1 MKTLILAAALAAFA
15 NVAVAQA
22 PALPPL
28 PDAIKPSGLNG
39 YALNVVDLERERT
52 FYEQAFG
59 MKVAGRIPETGNL
72 QEYLMNWSGQRND
85 RPLIVL
91 NKTAGARDPGQDK
104 AGRLIIGAPNAAEL
118 ARRVVAAGGKVR
130 GQIREGTFNFV
141 FDPEGNL
148 IELYQAPAAA
158 PAPARPAA
166 K

>member
-1 MKTLILAAALAAFA
+1 MRIVLALAAAALAGTAA
-15 NVAVAQA
+15 AQ
-22 PALPPL
+22 ALPPM
-28 PDAIKPSGLNG
+28 PAAVAPSGLNG
-39 YALNVVDLERERT
+39 YALNVADLEKERT

-59 MKVAGRIPETGNL
+59 MKVAGRIPDTG
-72 QEYLMNWSGQRND
+72 EVREWLMNWSGKRED

-91 NKTAGARDPGQDK
+91 NKTPGPRQTGQDV

-141 FDPEGNL
+141 LDPEGNL

-158 PAPARPAA
+158 GPAR

>member
-1 MKTLILAAALAAFA
+1 MKPLILAAALVTLAGAAA
-15 NVAVAQA
+15 AQIQT
-22 PALPPL
+22 LPPI
-28 PDAIKPSGLNG
+28 PDGIKPSGLNG
-39 YALNVVDLERERT
+39 YALNVVDLEKERV

-91 NKTAGARDPGQDK
+91 NKTAGPRDPGQDK

-148 IELYQAPAAA
+148 IELYQAPAA
-158 PAPARPAA
+158 PPAR
-166 K
+166 

>member
-1 MKTLILAAALAAFA
+1 VRRFGILLTAGLAIATAAT
-15 NVAVAQA
+15 AQT
-22 PALPPL
+22 LPPM
-28 PDAIKPSGLNG
+28 PAAIAPSGLNG
-39 YALNVVDLERERT
+39 YALNVADLEKERT

-72 QEYLMNWSGQRND
+72 QEYLMNWSGVRTD

-91 NKTAGARDPGQDK
+91 NKTAVPRQPGQDV

-118 ARRVVAAGGKVR
+118 ARRAVAAGAKVR
-130 GQIREGTFNFV
+130 GQIREGTYNFI

-148 IELYQAPAAA
+148 IELYQAPA
-158 PAPARPAA
+158 PAP

>member
-1 MKTLILAAALAAFA
+1 VRLVLALVAAAIAGSAA
-15 NVAVAQA
+15 AQT
-22 PALPPL
+22 LPPL

-39 YALNVVDLERERT
+39 YALNVVDLEKERA

-59 MKVAGRIPETGNL
+59 MKVAGRIPETGTL
-72 QEYLMNWSGQRND
+72 QEYLMNWTGVREN

-91 NKTAGARDPGQDK
+91 NKAAGPRDPGQDK

-118 ARRVVAAGGKVR
+118 ARRAVAAGGKLR
-130 GQIREGTFNFV
+130 GQIREGTYNFV

-158 PAPARPAA
+158 P